1 MKIALI
7 IGAASGI
14 GLGISNALRNK
25 EIHVIDAD
33 IAFNE
38 SEQTSTKRY
47 VDASCETS
55 ITSLTEFLRKESI
68 QLDYLIITIGT
79 IDEGHSLLYPS
90 QNLTW
95 MLKINVIAPYQLVQH
110 LNPFLSESNSPKILL
125 TGSAAGLGS
134 TDDSSNLMPYIV
146 CKHALMGYFKVLQ
159 NELGKQGIQVSL
171 LLPNRI
177 AGKLSENSAK
187 LRKTFL
193 EEEDDFSKGLQ
204 PNTNKVV
211 QASNVAPG
219 FVEDFLDGKTYISNN
234 PSIILDKLQEQLDE
248 MKQNLTSEI

>member
-14 GLGISNALRNK
+14 GLGISNALRKK

-55 ITSLTEFLRKESI
+55 ITSLTEFFRKESI
-68 QLDYLIITIGT
+68 QLDYLIITIGI

-90 QNLTW
+90 QNLAW
-95 MLKINVIAPYQLVQH
+95 MLKINVIAPYLLVQH
-110 LNPFLSESNSPKILL
+110 LNPFLSKSDSPKILL

-146 CKHALMGYFKVLQ
+146 CKHALMGYFKVLH
-159 NELGKQGIQVSL
+159 NELSEQGIQVSL

-177 AGKLSENSAK
+177 AGKLSENSAT
-187 LRKTFL
+187 LRRTFL
-193 EEEDDFSKGLQ
+193 KEKDDFSKGLQ
-204 PNTNKVV
+204 PSTNKVV
-211 QASNVAPG
+211 EASNVATG
-219 FVEDFLDGKTYISNN
+219 YIEDFLDGKTYISNN
-234 PSIILDKLQEQLDE
+234 PSIILDKLQAELDQ
-248 MKQNLTSEI
+248 MKQNWTSQV